1 MITDTIDGVLIDTDE
16 DGFHLILSG
25 AQAEYRLNIHAVA
38 LELMRAVDREVRP
51 WWQEGGWQN
60 AASRYFYDSL
70 NAYALDD
77 PKHPT
82 YHERMSG

>member
-1 MITDTIDGVLIDTDE
+1 MITDTIDGVLIESEE

-25 AQAEYRLNIHAVA
+25 AQAEYRFHIHGVA
-38 LELMRAVDREVRP
+38 LELLRAVDREIRP
-51 WWQEGGWQN
+51 WQEE
-60 AASRYFYDSL
+60 AETAERYRTVL
-70 NAYALDD
+70 ENLGAYAPDD